1 MPKRNLKGL
10 ISKIIL
16 FYSFFYVIMKII
28 AILFQ
33 DAWALPNLIIALP
46 FAVFA
51 AIGWVMLK
59 REEYSWIYV
68 IAGVVIISVVRYY
81 EMEWVVDLHR
91 YFNPISEFDSPKVT
105 SNLQMV
111 FPLIYF
117 LKFPPS
123 N

>member
-16 FYSFFYVIMKII
+16 FYSFFYIVMKLI

-33 DAWALPNLIIALP
+33 GAWAIPNLILTLP
-46 FAVFA
+46 FVVFA

-68 IAGVVIISVVRYY
+68 IAGVVIISVIRYY
-81 EMEWVVDLHR
+81 EMDWVVEIHR
-91 YFNPISEFDSPKVT
+91 YFNPSSELGFQKNSL
-105 SNLQMV
+105 NLWMYL
-111 FPLIYF
+111 PSIYF
-117 LKFPPS
+117 
-123 N
+123 

>member
-16 FYSFFYVIMKII
+16 FYSFFYVVMKII

-33 DAWALPNLIIALP
+33 GAWAIPNLIIALP
-46 FAVFA
+46 FVVFT

-59 REEYSWIYV
+59 REQYSWIYV

-81 EMEWVVDLHR
+81 EMEWVVDIHR
-91 YFNPISEFDSPKVT
+91 YFNPTSEFDSPKVS
-105 SNLQMV
+105 SNLLMF
-111 FPLIYF
+111 FPIICF
-117 LKFPPS
+117 LNFSRS

>member
-117 LKFPPS
+117 LKFPSS

>member
-1 MPKRNLKGL
+1 MPKRDLKGL

-16 FYSFFYVIMKII
+16 FYSFFYVIMKLI

-33 DAWALPNLIIALP
+33 GAWALPNLIIALP
-46 FAVFA
+46 FVVFA

-59 REEYSWIYV
+59 REQYSWIYV

-81 EMEWVVDLHR
+81 EMDWVVDLHS
-91 YFNPISEFDSPKVT
+91 YFNSKSELDSQKV
-105 SNLQMV
+105 SSYLQL
-111 FPLIYF
+111 FLPFIYF
-117 LKFPPS
+117 LKFPRS